1 MRYPDVDVQG
11 SQPDDKQLADGQH
24 GKHDDR
30 AFGPNVADWNG
41 HEKNVDGK
49 YDHGDAKEEM
59 EEEHLPEAVIHGP
72 HHARNLAVLATEK
85 FEHGHFLSRQR
96 LLFETQSNIMKKV
109 TLF

>member
-1 MRYPDVDVQG
+1 MDVQG

-30 AFGPNVADWNG
+30 AFGPDVADWSG

-49 YDHGDAKEEM
+49 YDHGDAKDEM
-59 EEEHLPEAVIHGP
+59 EEEHLPEAMIHGP

-96 LLFETQSNIMKKV
+96 LLFKHNQTSWEK
-109 TLF
+109 LHYFCFF